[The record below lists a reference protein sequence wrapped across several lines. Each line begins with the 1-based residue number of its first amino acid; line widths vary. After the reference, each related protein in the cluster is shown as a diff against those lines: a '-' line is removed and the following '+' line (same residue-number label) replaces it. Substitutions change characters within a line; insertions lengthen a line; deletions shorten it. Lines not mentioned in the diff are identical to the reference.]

1 MKVREEK
8 IGVLCRLL
16 EKQQVTETH
25 RIEEVQ
31 YQPCGYQQDGG
42 IPAEGYR
49 PFTDCA
55 ELSGKDR
62 HFWFQLYLRTPKL
75 PKDKKI
81 FLIVETGREGR
92 WDATN
97 PQGLVYLNG
106 AVAQGIDV
114 NHTEVLLRQ
123 DTEYVIHIYFYTGME
138 PGKLEFRPAFQII
151 D

>member
-16 EKQQVTETH
+16 EKQQVIETH

-49 PFTDCA
+49 PFYRLCGA
-55 ELSGKDR
+55 LWKRPAFLGFSSICERRSCRKI
-62 HFWFQLYLRTPKL
+62 
-75 PKDKKI
+75 KKY

-97 PQGLVYLNG
+97 PQGLVYING

-138 PGKLEFRPAFQII
+138 LGSWNFVRLSR
-151 D
+151 

>member
-16 EKQQVTETH
+16 EKQQVIETH

-62 HFWFQLYLRTPKL
+62 HFGFSSICERRSCRKIKNIFNSRNRT
-75 PKDKKI
+75 
-81 FLIVETGREGR
+81 GG
-92 WDATN
+92 
-97 PQGLVYLNG
+97 QMGC
-106 AVAQGIDV
+106 
-114 NHTEVLLRQ
+114 H
-123 DTEYVIHIYFYTGME
+123 
-138 PGKLEFRPAFQII
+138 
-151 D
+151 

>member
-1 MKVREEK
+1 MRMESVSY
-8 IGVLCRLL
+8 
-16 EKQQVTETH
+16 TH
-25 RIEEVQ
+25 L
-31 YQPCGYQQDGG
+31 DGG

-97 PQGLVYLNG
+97 PQGLVYL
-106 AVAQGIDV
+106 DV
-114 NHTEVLLRQ
+114 YKRQWMYCVGLVLF
-123 DTEYVIHIYFYTGME
+123 D
-138 PGKLEFRPAFQII
+138 
-151 D
+151 

>member
-31 YQPCGYQQDGG
+31 YQPCGYQQDGE

-75 PKDKKI
+75 PKDC
-81 FLIVETGREGR
+81 
-92 WDATN
+92 
-97 PQGLVYLNG
+97 
-106 AVAQGIDV
+106 
-114 NHTEVLLRQ
+114 LLYKSRC
-123 DTEYVIHIYFYTGME
+123 V
-138 PGKLEFRPAFQII
+138 
-151 D
+151 

>member
-1 MKVREEK
+1 MVKVREEK

-16 EKQQVTETH
+16 EKQQVIETH

-97 PQGLVYLNG
+97 PQGLVYING

-123 DTEYVIHIYFYTGME
+123 DTEYVSIFIFTRAWSLGSWNFVR
-138 PGKLEFRPAFQII
+138 LSR
-151 D
+151 